1 MQSLHPQGVYKYSA
15 TLVCC
20 FAEESYSHPWST
32 RPSTSTV
39 RHLFA
44 VLLQSLNSYSHPPP
58 IRLATSTK
66 QSICFAAESY
76 SLGPQSRLQV
86 QCGCFCQAHHCGAFI
101 QKHSSIVSI
110 SLSLTHSQVFVW
122 CVSSH
127 VHPALCL
134 FPFGRESWLFPCLSP
149 VKLDGHSL
157 DSGEFCVCCCFQT
170 FCSWRSV
177 VAYVVVAYIIGLVTI
192 LFMSSSLRLRVPAH
206 CLAGTVPFLVQ

>member
-76 SLGPQSRLQV
+76 SLGPQSRLLV
-86 QCGCFCQAHHCGAFI
+86 QCGICLLYCCSHPLSTMSSTSTMQHAFVAVESYN
-101 QKHSSIVSI
+101 HPPSIRPST
-110 SLSLTHSQVFVW
+110 STTQTVFVLLLQSYSHP
-122 CVSSH
+122 CVLR
-127 VHPALCL
+127 PGAAALC
-134 FPFGRESWLFPCLSP
+134 
-149 VKLDGHSL
+149 V
-157 DSGEFCVCCCFQT
+157 
-170 FCSWRSV
+170 
-177 VAYVVVAYIIGLVTI
+177 
-192 LFMSSSLRLRVPAH
+192 
-206 CLAGTVPFLVQ
+206 